1 MNKNQKECL
10 IVKLNEVTEKINN
23 SNSFLQNASSKN
35 DEKTREWIELELMLF
50 SNQKIMIEQALIN
63 NFIKEL

>member
-1 MNKNQKECL
+1 MRKNQKECL